1 MFRRQASYLSKSFS
15 MLPNLVRSAMF
26 LLTAR
31 FAPRRKENLKMAT
44 GSGNTSVV
52 IGCSLKTKQAIH
64 LKKELSPTLRIESVT
79 YSGSCLSMFLID
91 FYEVVPL
98 ITVERQMVFEPTSQ
112 RRRSYKLTRV
122 RSSVRPFVRSSV
134 HSFSRDWLN
143 EIL

>member
-1 MFRRQASYLSKSFS
+1 
-15 MLPNLVRSAMF
+15 MF

-98 ITVERQMVFEPTSQ
+98 
-112 RRRSYKLTRV
+112 
-122 RSSVRPFVRSSV
+122 RSSRRKTSSYQVCFV
-134 HSFSRDWLN
+134 FTWRDVAQAHFVTDFFD
-143 EIL
+143 